1 MPQARHPAAS
11 PLPKVS
17 SPRAP
22 AVADF
27 RSPMPRA
34 PVVDS
39 RSRTQPVSAAL
50 PPVRSRTRPRWR
62 SPRVTREPEP
72 AVPEPV
78 VPEPV
83 VALEVLAPAAVV
95 APVAPER
102 AAVAERPAVPV
113 AAVRVLVV
121 QVEPAA
127 AARRAAVLVVPEA
140 PELVAAVVQ
149 AVPERAVRVPA
160 AAALPVAGRP
170 AVAQRAQ
177 PEPVVPEP
185 EA

>member
-11 PLPKVS
+11 PLPKVP
-17 SPRAP
+17 SPRGP

-39 RSRTQPVSAAL
+39 RSRTQPVSAAQ

-62 SPRVTREPEP
+62 SLRVTREPEP
-72 AVPEPV
+72 A

-95 APVAPER
+95 AQVAPER

-121 QVEPAA
+121 QVEPVAAERPAAVPVVQEEPELAA
-127 AARRAAVLVVPEA
+127 AA
-140 PELVAAVVQ
+140 VQ
-149 AVPERAVRVPA
+149 VVPERAVQVLA
-160 AAALPVAGRP
+160 AGRP
-170 AVAQRAQ
+170 AAAQRAQ
-177 PEPVVPEP
+177 PGRVVPEP
-185 EA
+185 VA

>member
-11 PLPKVS
+11 PLPKVP
-17 SPRAP
+17 SPRGP

-39 RSRTQPVSAAL
+39 RSRTQPVSAAQ

-78 VPEPV
+78 V
-83 VALEVLAPAAVV
+83 ALEALAPAAVV
-95 APVAPER
+95 APVVPER
-102 AAVAERPAVPV
+102 V
-113 AAVRVLVV
+113 
-121 QVEPAA
+121 A
-127 AARRAAVLVVPEA
+127 AARRAAVPVVQEE
-140 PELVAAVVQ
+140 PELAAAAVQ
-149 AVPERAVRVPA
+149 AVPERAVLAPA
-160 AAALPVAGRP
+160 AVELPVAGRP
-170 AVAQRAQ
+170 AAAQRAQ
-177 PEPVVPEP
+177 PGRVVPEP
-185 EA
+185 VA

>member
-11 PLPKVS
+11 PLPKVP

-34 PVVDS
+34 AVVDS

-78 VPEPV
+78 V
-83 VALEVLAPAAVV
+83 ALEVLAPAAVV
-95 APVAPER
+95 APVVPER
-102 AAVAERPAVPV
+102 AAVAERPAVQV
-113 AAVRVLVV
+113 AAARV
-121 QVEPAA
+121 QAA
-127 AARRAAVLVVPEA
+127 AARRAAVPVVPEE
-140 PELVAAVVQ
+140 PELVAMAVQV
-149 AVPERAVRVPA
+149 VPERAVRVPA
-160 AAALPVAGRP
+160 AVALPVAVRP

-177 PEPVVPEP
+177 PGLVVPEP
-185 EA
+185 VA

>member
-11 PLPKVS
+11 PLPKVP
-17 SPRAP
+17 SPRGP

-39 RSRTQPVSAAL
+39 RSRTQPVSAAQ

-62 SPRVTREPEP
+62 SLRVTREPEP
-72 AVPEPV
+72 A

-95 APVAPER
+95 AQVAPER

-121 QVEPAA
+121 QVAAERPAA
-127 AARRAAVLVVPEA
+127 VPVAVPVVQEEPELAAAVQV
-140 PELVAAVVQ
+140 
-149 AVPERAVRVPA
+149 VPERAVQVPA
-160 AAALPVAGRP
+160 AVELPVAGRP
-170 AVAQRAQ
+170 AAAQRAQ
-177 PEPVVPEP
+177 PGRVVPEP
-185 EA
+185 VA

>member
-72 AVPEPV
+72 A

>member
-11 PLPKVS
+11 PLPKVP
-17 SPRAP
+17 SPRGP

-39 RSRTQPVSAAL
+39 RSRTQPVSAAQ

-78 VPEPV
+78 V
-83 VALEVLAPAAVV
+83 ALEALAPAAVV
-95 APVAPER
+95 APVVPER
-102 AAVAERPAVPV
+102 VAAAERPAVQV
-113 AAVRVLVV
+113 AAARVPVV
-121 QVEPAA
+121 QVEPVA
-127 AARRAAVLVVPEA
+127 AARRAAVPVVQEE
-140 PELVAAVVQ
+140 PELAAAVQ
-149 AVPERAVRVPA
+149 AVPERAVLAPSAVE
-160 AAALPVAGRP
+160 LPVAGRP
-170 AVAQRAQ
+170 AAALRAQ
-177 PEPVVPEP
+177 PGRVVPEP
-185 EA
+185 VA

>member
-11 PLPKVS
+11 PLPKVP
-17 SPRAP
+17 SPRGP

-39 RSRTQPVSAAL
+39 RSRTQPVSAAQ

-62 SPRVTREPEP
+62 SLRVTREPEP
-72 AVPEPV
+72 A

-95 APVAPER
+95 AQVAPER

-121 QVEPAA
+121 QVEPVAAARPAAVPVVQEEPELAA
-127 AARRAAVLVVPEA
+127 AA
-140 PELVAAVVQ
+140 VQ
-149 AVPERAVRVPA
+149 AVPERAVLAPA
-160 AAALPVAGRP
+160 AVELPVAGRP
-170 AVAQRAQ
+170 AAAQRAQ
-177 PEPVVPEP
+177 PGRVVPEP
-185 EA
+185 VA

>member
-11 PLPKVS
+11 PLPKVP

-34 PVVDS
+34 AVVDS

-78 VPEPV
+78 V
-83 VALEVLAPAAVV
+83 ALEVLAPAAVV
-95 APVAPER
+95 APV
-102 AAVAERPAVPV
+102 V
-113 AAVRVLVV
+113 
-121 QVEPAA
+121 
-127 AARRAAVLVVPEA
+127 
-140 PELVAAVVQ
+140 PELVAMAVQV
-149 AVPERAVRVPA
+149 VPERAVRVPA
-160 AAALPVAGRP
+160 AVALPVAVRP

-177 PEPVVPEP
+177 PGLVVPEP
-185 EA
+185 VA

>member
-11 PLPKVS
+11 PLPKVP

-34 PVVDS
+34 AVVDS

-78 VPEPV
+78 V
-83 VALEVLAPAAVV
+83 ALEVLAPAAVV
-95 APVAPER
+95 APVVQER
-102 AAVAERPAVPV
+102 AAVAERPAVQV
-113 AAVRVLVV
+113 AAARVLVV
-121 QVEPAA
+121 LAAA
-127 AARRAAVLVVPEA
+127 AARRAAVPVVPEE
-140 PELVAAVVQ
+140 PELVAVAVQV
-149 AVPERAVRVPA
+149 VPERAVRVPA
-160 AAALPVAGRP
+160 AVALPVAVRP

-177 PEPVVPEP
+177 PGLVVPEP
-185 EA
+185 VA

>member
-39 RSRTQPVSAAL
+39 RSRTQPVSAAQ

-78 VPEPV
+78 V
-83 VALEVLAPAAVV
+83 ALEALAPAAVV
-95 APVAPER
+95 APVVPER
-102 AAVAERPAVPV
+102 VAAAERPAVQV
-113 AAVRVLVV
+113 AAARVP
-121 QVEPAA
+121 VERVA
-127 AARRAAVLVVPEA
+127 AARRAAVQVE
-140 PELVAAVVQ
+140 PELVAVAVQ
-149 AVPERAVRVPA
+149 AVPERAVRVPVA
-160 AAALPVAGRP
+160 VALPVVARP

-177 PEPVVPEP
+177 PERVAPEP
-185 EA
+185 VA